1 MPQLEQVEFFISQ
14 LFWLGVFFVILFT
27 VLTYITLPKI
37 RAFLNQR
44 DDFVKSHISKQDEL
58 IKKAESIIEN
68 YEAKLTEAK
77 NQASQ
82 IINDAKDKALK
93 ESEDLIKA
101 TEEKIQHEIKQTEER
116 VSKEKDNAISEL
128 NDQLKDSATNFLSKI
143 TNIEKQLM
151 QIKDPVPVSEDE
163 RNFNKKVEE
172 ILLECDKEQISR
184 VFINLIKNSIESIE
198 QKVEK
203 NPDFKKKILIDTSS
217 NNDHILI
224 SIEDN
229 GVGFDKNNIE
239 EILNPYYTTKKNG
252 TGLGLSIVNK
262 IINDHKGELEFIPIT
277 DCAKIQIRFYLNDNR
292 NINSW
297 W

>member
-93 ESEDLIKA
+93 DSGDLIKA
-101 TEEKIQHEIKQTEER
+101 TEEKIQLEIKQTEER
-116 VSKEKDNAISEL
+116 VAKEKDTAISEL
-128 NDQLKDSATNFLSKI
+128 NDQLKDSATNFLSKV
-143 TNIEKQLM
+143 TNIEKG
-151 QIKDPVPVSEDE
+151 
-163 RNFNKKVEE
+163 N
-172 ILLECDKEQISR
+172 
-184 VFINLIKNSIESIE
+184 INL
-198 QKVEK
+198 
-203 NPDFKKKILIDTSS
+203 
-217 NNDHILI
+217 
-224 SIEDN
+224 
-229 GVGFDKNNIE
+229 
-239 EILNPYYTTKKNG
+239 
-252 TGLGLSIVNK
+252 
-262 IINDHKGELEFIPIT
+262 
-277 DCAKIQIRFYLNDNR
+277 
-292 NINSW
+292 
-297 W
+297 

>member
-93 ESEDLIKA
+93 ESEDLIK
-101 TEEKIQHEIKQTEER
+101 
-116 VSKEKDNAISEL
+116 
-128 NDQLKDSATNFLSKI
+128 
-143 TNIEKQLM
+143 
-151 QIKDPVPVSEDE
+151 QIKIKNPEAILVNGIEE
-163 RNFNKKVEE
+163 AFQEMQKFNKNNFIFLTQGAGNTSALASKFKSKV
-172 ILLECDKEQISR
+172 D
-184 VFINLIKNSIESIE
+184 
-198 QKVEK
+198 
-203 NPDFKKKILIDTSS
+203 
-217 NNDHILI
+217 
-224 SIEDN
+224 
-229 GVGFDKNNIE
+229 
-239 EILNPYYTTKKNG
+239 
-252 TGLGLSIVNK
+252 
-262 IINDHKGELEFIPIT
+262 
-277 DCAKIQIRFYLNDNR
+277 
-292 NINSW
+292 
-297 W
+297 